1 MTEETARKLEREA
14 TIRRNFWLKDISVD
28 LEKGRLVRL
37 PDATDVADITEHLK
51 QYGAVIDQNYTLV
64 AVPGIGVNPAALAES
79 RILYGLITD
88 CSERDR
94 NRRKRCPYTGEH
106 IPYIETDKETKKRL
120 DNYVKVEKKVEDIF
134 GED

>member
-1 MTEETARKLEREA
+1 MTEKTEARRPEREA
-14 TIRRNFWLKDISVD
+14 TVRRNYWLKDISVD

-88 CSERDR
+88 GSERD
-94 NRRKRCPYTGEH
+94 RKRCPYTGEH

-120 DNYVKVEKKVEDIF
+120 DNYVKVEKKVEDTF